1 LAVCN
6 SWTAYIGN
14 REVKMLEVLTN
25 PNKFFETRKK
35 GEESLKLPVF
45 IVLISGIIGGISA
58 FLSSSI
64 MMEAMAKTLPPEAQG
79 FMSFMPIGSAIGA
92 VIASFIAWLIIAA
105 VFFGISC
112 IFKGEGKF
120 KRTLEF
126 VGYGYIPTII
136 GGLISAVLVY
146 NFVTTVQ
153 IPPITITDPTEIQE
167 VITPLMKSPM
177 LMLSSAVGILFMLW
191 SANIWVFGLK
201 HARNLS
207 TRNALITV
215 AIPVAAYIL
224 YSVYQM
230 VGW

>member
-1 LAVCN
+1 
-6 SWTAYIGN
+6 
-14 REVKMLEVLTN
+14 
-25 PNKFFETRKK
+25 
-35 GEESLKLPVF
+35 
-45 IVLISGIIGGISA
+45 
-58 FLSSSI
+58 
-64 MMEAMAKTLPPEAQG
+64 
-79 FMSFMPIGSAIGA
+79 MSFMPIGSAIGA

-177 LMLSSAVGILFMLW
+177 MLLSSVVSILFMLW

-224 YSVYQM
+224 YSVYRM

>member
-1 LAVCN
+1 
-6 SWTAYIGN
+6 
-14 REVKMLEVLTN
+14 MLEVLTN
-25 PNKFFETRKK
+25 PDKFFETRMK

-45 IVLISGIIGGISA
+45 IVLISGIIGGIST

>member
-1 LAVCN
+1 
-6 SWTAYIGN
+6 
-14 REVKMLEVLTN
+14 MLEVLTN
-25 PNKFFETRKK
+25 PDKFFETRKK

-207 TRNALITV
+207 TRDAVITV
-215 AIPVAAYIL
+215 AIPVALYYIIMIYIL
-224 YSVYQM
+224 HWMSQLGV
-230 VGW
+230 V

>member
-1 LAVCN
+1 
-6 SWTAYIGN
+6 
-14 REVKMLEVLTN
+14 MLEVLAN

-35 GEESLKLPVF
+35 GRENLKIPVF

-79 FMSFMPIGSAIGA
+79 FMSFMPISTAIGA
-92 VIASFIAWLIIAA
+92 VIFSFIIWLIVAA

-112 IFKGEGKF
+112 IFKGEGNF

-136 GGLISAVLVY
+136 GGLISLVLVY
-146 NFVTTVQ
+146 NFITTVQ
-153 IPPITITDPTEIQE
+153 IPAITTTDPTKIKE
-167 VITPLMKSPM
+167 VIAPLMKSPM
-177 LMLSSAVGILFMLW
+177 MMLSSAVGMLFMLW

-207 TRNALITV
+207 TKNALITV

-224 YSVYQM
+224 YSVYRM
-230 VGW
+230 LGW

>member
-1 LAVCN
+1 
-6 SWTAYIGN
+6 
-14 REVKMLEVLTN
+14 MLEVLTN

-35 GEESLKLPVF
+35 GRENLKIPVF

-79 FMSFMPIGSAIGA
+79 FMSFMPISTAIGA
-92 VIASFIAWLIIAA
+92 VIFSFIIWLIVAA

-120 KRTLEF
+120 SRTLEF

-136 GGLISAVLVY
+136 GGLISLVLVY
-146 NFVTTVQ
+146 NFITTAQ
-153 IPPITITDPTEIQE
+153 IPAITTTDPTKIKE
-167 VITPLMKSPM
+167 VIAPLMKSPM
-177 LMLSSAVGILFMLW
+177 MMLSSAVGMLFMLW

-207 TRNALITV
+207 TKNALITV

-224 YSVYQM
+224 YSVYRMQ
-230 VGW
+230 GW

>member
-1 LAVCN
+1 
-6 SWTAYIGN
+6 
-14 REVKMLEVLTN
+14 MLEVLTN

-35 GEESLKLPVF
+35 KKEDLKIPVF

-58 FLSSSI
+58 FLSNRI

-79 FMSFMPIGSAIGA
+79 FMSFMPIGTAIGA
-92 VIASFIAWLIIAA
+92 VIVSFIIWLIVAA

-112 IFKGEGKF
+112 IFKGEGNF
-120 KRTLEF
+120 KRTIEF

-136 GGLISAVLVY
+136 GGLISLVLVY

-153 IPPITITDPTEIQE
+153 IPAITITDPTEIKE

-177 LMLSSAVGILFMLW
+177 LMLSSAVGMLFMLW

-201 HARNLS
+201 HARKLS

>member
-1 LAVCN
+1 
-6 SWTAYIGN
+6 
-14 REVKMLEVLTN
+14 MLEVLTN

>member
-1 LAVCN
+1 
-6 SWTAYIGN
+6 
-14 REVKMLEVLTN
+14 MLEVLTN

-35 GEESLKLPVF
+35 GRENLKIPVF

-64 MMEAMAKTLPPEAQG
+64 MMEAMAKTLSPEAQS
-79 FMSFMPIGSAIGA
+79 FMSFMPISTAIGA
-92 VIASFIAWLIIAA
+92 VIFSFIIWLIVAA

-112 IFKGEGKF
+112 IFKGEGNF

-136 GGLISAVLVY
+136 GGLISLVLVY
-146 NFVTTVQ
+146 NFITTVQ
-153 IPPITITDPTEIQE
+153 IPTITTTDPTKIKE
-167 VITPLMKSPM
+167 VIAPLMKSPM
-177 LMLSSAVGILFMLW
+177 MMLSSAVGMLFMLW

-207 TRNALITV
+207 TKNALITV

-224 YSVYQM
+224 YSVYRM
-230 VGW
+230 LGW

>member
-1 LAVCN
+1 
-6 SWTAYIGN
+6 
-14 REVKMLEVLTN
+14 MLEVLTN

-35 GEESLKLPVF
+35 GRENLKIPVF

-79 FMSFMPIGSAIGA
+79 FMSFMPIGTTIGA
-92 VIASFIAWLIIAA
+92 VIFSFIIWLIVAA

-112 IFKGEGKF
+112 IFKGEGNF

-136 GGLISAVLVY
+136 GGLISLVLVY
-146 NFVTTVQ
+146 NFITTVQ
-153 IPPITITDPTEIQE
+153 IPTITTTDPTKIKE
-167 VITPLMKSPM
+167 VIAPLMKSPM
-177 LMLSSAVGILFMLW
+177 MMLSSAVGMLFMLW

-207 TRNALITV
+207 TKNALITV

-224 YSVYQM
+224 YSVYRM
-230 VGW
+230 LGW

>member
-1 LAVCN
+1 
-6 SWTAYIGN
+6 
-14 REVKMLEVLTN
+14 MLEVLTN

-58 FLSSSI
+58 FLSSS
-64 MMEAMAKTLPPEAQG
+64 MMIEAMSKTLPPEVQS
-79 FMSFMPIGSAIGA
+79 FMSFMPIGSAIG
-92 VIASFIAWLIIAA
+92 VVVFSFIIWLIIAA

-177 LMLSSAVGILFMLW
+177 MLLSSAVSILFMLW

-224 YSVYQM
+224 YSVYRM

>member
-1 LAVCN
+1 
-6 SWTAYIGN
+6 
-14 REVKMLEVLTN
+14 MLEVLTN

-79 FMSFMPIGSAIGA
+79 FISFMPIGSAIGA

-126 VGYGYIPTII
+126 VGYGHIPTII

-177 LMLSSAVGILFMLW
+177 MLLSSAVSILFMLW

-201 HARNLS
+201 HARKLS

-224 YSVYQM
+224 YSVYRM
-230 VGW
+230 FGW

>member
-1 LAVCN
+1 
-6 SWTAYIGN
+6 
-14 REVKMLEVLTN
+14 MLEVLTN

-35 GEESLKLPVF
+35 GRENLKIPVF

-79 FMSFMPIGSAIGA
+79 FMSFMPISTAIGA
-92 VIASFIAWLIIAA
+92 VIFSFIIWLIVAA

-112 IFKGEGKF
+112 IFKGEGNF

-136 GGLISAVLVY
+136 GGLISLVLVY
-146 NFVTTVQ
+146 NFITTVQ
-153 IPPITITDPTEIQE
+153 IPAITTTDPTKIKE
-167 VITPLMKSPM
+167 VIAPLMKSPM
-177 LMLSSAVGILFMLW
+177 MMLSSAVGMLFMLW

-207 TRNALITV
+207 TKNALITV

-224 YSVYQM
+224 YSVYRM
-230 VGW
+230 LGW

>member
-1 LAVCN
+1 
-6 SWTAYIGN
+6 
-14 REVKMLEVLTN
+14 MLEVLIN

-35 GEESLKLPVF
+35 EKEDLKIPVF

-58 FLSSSI
+58 FLSSRI

-79 FMSFMPIGSAIGA
+79 FMSFMPIGTAIGA
-92 VIASFIAWLIIAA
+92 VIVSFIIWLIVAA

-112 IFKGEGKF
+112 IFKGEGNF
-120 KRTLEF
+120 KRTIEF

-136 GGLISAVLVY
+136 GGLISLVLVY

-153 IPPITITDPTEIQE
+153 IPAITTTDPTKIKE

-177 LMLSSAVGILFMLW
+177 LMLSSAVGMLFMLW
-191 SANIWVFGLK
+191 SANIWIFGLK
-201 HARNLS
+201 HARKLS